1 VEIKSKDN
9 IVISNIKAGF
19 GNQLFQYATG
29 LATAIK
35 NKSKYKLDLSWFEKE
50 ENEKFFKLNYLNL
63 NYDVAKPYEYLS
75 YKSQEGVPSIYFRIL
90 TRIGINNKFNKKSH
104 LVDTLGFNPSKKILR
119 VTSPCYIEG
128 YCTKLD
134 YFDKIRPQ
142 LLQVFSLKGSFSKQ
156 ASKILDKIVCSNSVS
171 IHIRRGDYLAIDFFR
186 SISLDFYFEAIN
198 LMSDKIDAPE
208 FFAFSD
214 DIEWVKT
221 HLKVSEKIH
230 FVSIN
235 VDSDDNERIDIE
247 EFFLM
252 KNCKH
257 NIISNS
263 SFSWWAG
270 YLNDNENK
278 IIIAPKKWYNN
289 NIHQSSFEK
298 HSIFLNDWIV
308 LDY

>member
-1 VEIKSKDN
+1 
-9 IVISNIKAGF
+9 
-19 GNQLFQYATG
+19 
-29 LATAIK
+29 
-35 NKSKYKLDLSWFEKE
+35 
-50 ENEKFFKLNYLNL
+50 
-63 NYDVAKPYEYLS
+63 
-75 YKSQEGVPSIYFRIL
+75 
-90 TRIGINNKFNKKSH
+90 
-104 LVDTLGFNPSKKILR
+104 
-119 VTSPCYIEG
+119 
-128 YCTKLD
+128 
-134 YFDKIRPQ
+134 
-142 LLQVFSLKGSFSKQ
+142 
-156 ASKILDKIVCSNSVS
+156 
-171 IHIRRGDYLAIDFFR
+171 
-186 SISLDFYFEAIN
+186 
-198 LMSDKIDAPE
+198 MSDKIDAPE

-298 HSIFLNDWIV
+298 HSIFLNDWII